1 MSKIK
6 ISRQLI
12 FSQSVGPQKKNNSIS
27 FEKNHLTIKLQ
38 TLEHS
43 NEKKYNKVFF
53 NQLLNNNKEK
63 FKVSK
68 LIKKNYNTKTDLI
81 RKTIINNRKF
91 RCSSMEYNN
100 NIPKYSINNSISKKE
115 INNNININLNNNLK
129 KKNEF
134 IKTKK
139 EELEI
144 TKTKNIKKITYT
156 LKSLLSSI
164 DFNNDENNLINLFK
178 SFSAYYSA
186 FDEYIKLISSND
198 EVNLLNTIKFG
209 FASIFNIFSKLNP
222 KKKIIF
228 EPKENQTF
236 IKDKKNEENS
246 FSFKSTNKETNS
258 MSYKNLNNKK
268 TFPININKK
277 PLDLKENNKK
287 SIEKI
292 NKTCLESNSMINNT
306 NNEINDDDNINLTD
320 LESVRFCDK
329 ISMRLIQP
337 YKAVPK
343 LDLSFFSCK
352 NNNYKSKNINQSV
365 NTNIPSKKKKKIRN
379 NSLPN
384 Y

>member
-27 FEKNHLTIKLQ
+27 FEKNNLNMKLN

-43 NEKKYNKVFF
+43 KDKKYNKVFF

-63 FKVSK
+63 LKVSK

-81 RKTIINNRKF
+81 RKTIINNRKL

-100 NIPKYSINNSISKKE
+100 NIPKYSVNNSISKKE
-115 INNNININLNNNLK
+115 INSSISINLK
-129 KKNEF
+129 KNFEKKNQFVKNKIE
-134 IKTKK
+134 

-144 TKTKNIKKITYT
+144 TKNKKIKKINYT
-156 LKSLLSSI
+156 LNSLLSSI
-164 DFNNDENNLINLFK
+164 DFNHDENNLLMLFQ

-198 EVNLLNTIKFG
+198 EINLLNTIKLG
-209 FASIFNIFSKLNP
+209 FANIFNRFSKLNQ
-222 KKKIIF
+222 KKIVFEHNEKKII
-228 EPKENQTF
+228 
-236 IKDKKNEENS
+236 KKNEDNS

-258 MSYKNLNNKK
+258 MSLKTLNNKK

-277 PLDLKENNKK
+277 TLNLKENKK
-287 SIEKI
+287 TIEKI
-292 NKTCLESNSMINNT
+292 NKTCLETKSKITNT

-337 YKAVPK
+337 YKAIPK
-343 LDLSFFSCK
+343 LDLSFFTIK
-352 NNNYKSKNINQSV
+352 NNKHKEKNINQGV
-365 NTNIPSKKKKKIRN
+365 NMNIPSKKKKKIRN

>member
-27 FEKNHLTIKLQ
+27 FEKNNLNMKLN

-43 NEKKYNKVFF
+43 KDKKYNKVFF

-63 FKVSK
+63 LKVSK

-81 RKTIINNRKF
+81 RKTIINSRKL

-100 NIPKYSINNSISKKE
+100 NIPKYSVNNSISKKE
-115 INNNININLNNNLK
+115 INSSISINLK
-129 KKNEF
+129 KNFEKKNQFVKNKIE
-134 IKTKK
+134 

-144 TKTKNIKKITYT
+144 TKNKKIKKINYT
-156 LKSLLSSI
+156 LNSLLSSI
-164 DFNNDENNLINLFK
+164 DFNHDENNLLMLFQ

-198 EVNLLNTIKFG
+198 EINLLNTIKLG
-209 FASIFNIFSKLNP
+209 FANIFNRFSKLNQ
-222 KKKIIF
+222 KKIVFEHNEKKII
-228 EPKENQTF
+228 
-236 IKDKKNEENS
+236 KKNEDNS

-258 MSYKNLNNKK
+258 MSLKTLNNKK

-277 PLDLKENNKK
+277 TLNLKENKK
-287 SIEKI
+287 TIEKI
-292 NKTCLESNSMINNT
+292 NKTCLETKSKITNT

-337 YKAVPK
+337 YKAIPK
-343 LDLSFFSCK
+343 LDLSFFTIK
-352 NNNYKSKNINQSV
+352 NNKHKEKNINQGV
-365 NTNIPSKKKKKIRN
+365 NMNIPSKKKKKIRN

>member
-27 FEKNHLTIKLQ
+27 FEKNNLNMKLN

-43 NEKKYNKVFF
+43 KDKKYNKVFF

-63 FKVSK
+63 LKVSK

-81 RKTIINNRKF
+81 RKTIINSRKL

-100 NIPKYSINNSISKKE
+100 NIPKYSVNNSISKKE
-115 INNNININLNNNLK
+115 INSSISINLK
-129 KKNEF
+129 KNFEKKNQFVKNKIE
-134 IKTKK
+134 

-144 TKTKNIKKITYT
+144 TKNKKIKKINYT
-156 LKSLLSSI
+156 LNSLLSSI
-164 DFNNDENNLINLFK
+164 DFNNDENNLLMLFQ

-198 EVNLLNTIKFG
+198 EINLLNTIKLG
-209 FASIFNIFSKLNP
+209 FANIFNRFSKLNQ
-222 KKKIIF
+222 KKIVFEHNEKKII
-228 EPKENQTF
+228 
-236 IKDKKNEENS
+236 KKNEDNS

-258 MSYKNLNNKK
+258 MSLKTLNNKK

-277 PLDLKENNKK
+277 TLNLKENKK
-287 SIEKI
+287 TIEKI
-292 NKTCLESNSMINNT
+292 NKTCLETKSKITNT

-337 YKAVPK
+337 YKAIPK
-343 LDLSFFSCK
+343 LDLSFFTIK
-352 NNNYKSKNINQSV
+352 NNKHKEKNINQGV
-365 NTNIPSKKKKKIRN
+365 NMNIPSKKKKKIRN

>member
-27 FEKNHLTIKLQ
+27 FEKNNLNMKLK

-43 NEKKYNKVFF
+43 NEKKFNKVFF
-53 NQLLNNNKEK
+53 NQLLNNNKER

-68 LIKKNYNTKTDLI
+68 LIKKSYNTKTDLI
-81 RKTIINNRKF
+81 RKTIINNRKL

-100 NIPKYSINNSISKKE
+100 NIPKYSVNNSLSKKE
-115 INNNININLNNNLK
+115 INSNISINLKKNFE

-134 IKTKK
+134 VKNKI
-139 EELEI
+139 EDLEI
-144 TKTKNIKKITYT
+144 IKNKNIKKINYT
-156 LKSLLSSI
+156 LNSLLSSI
-164 DFNNDENNLINLFK
+164 DFNNDEKNLLFLFQ

-186 FDEYIKLISSND
+186 LDEYIKLITSND
-198 EVNLLNTIKFG
+198 EITLLNTIKLG
-209 FASIFNIFSKLNP
+209 FANIFNIFSKLNQTKIVFAHNE
-222 KKKIIF
+222 KKTI
-228 EPKENQTF
+228 
-236 IKDKKNEENS
+236 IKDKNNEENS

-258 MSYKNLNNKK
+258 MSFKTLTNKK

-277 PLDLKENNKK
+277 SLNLKENKK
-287 SIEKI
+287 NIEKI
-292 NKTCLESNSMINNT
+292 NQTCLEPNNKITNT

-337 YKAVPK
+337 YKAIPK
-343 LDLSFFSCK
+343 LDLSFFHIK
-352 NNNYKSKNINQSV
+352 NNKYKAKNLNQGF
-365 NTNIPSKKKKKIRN
+365 NMNIPSKKKKKIRN

>member
-27 FEKNHLTIKLQ
+27 FEKNNLNMKLN

-43 NEKKYNKVFF
+43 KDKKYNKVFF

-63 FKVSK
+63 LKVSK

-81 RKTIINNRKF
+81 RKTIINSRKL

-100 NIPKYSINNSISKKE
+100 NIPKYSVNNSISKKE
-115 INNNININLNNNLK
+115 INSSISINLK
-129 KKNEF
+129 KNFEKKNQFVKNKIE
-134 IKTKK
+134 

-144 TKTKNIKKITYT
+144 TKNKKIKKINYT
-156 LKSLLSSI
+156 LNSLLSSI
-164 DFNNDENNLINLFK
+164 DFNNDENNLLMLFQ

-198 EVNLLNTIKFG
+198 EINLLNTIKLG
-209 FASIFNIFSKLNP
+209 FANIFNRFSKLNQ
-222 KKKIIF
+222 KKIVFEHNEKKII
-228 EPKENQTF
+228 
-236 IKDKKNEENS
+236 KKNEDNS

-258 MSYKNLNNKK
+258 MSLKTLNNK

-277 PLDLKENNKK
+277 TLNLKENKK
-287 SIEKI
+287 TIEKI
-292 NKTCLESNSMINNT
+292 NKTCLETKSKITNT

-337 YKAVPK
+337 YKAIPK
-343 LDLSFFSCK
+343 LDLSFFTIK
-352 NNNYKSKNINQSV
+352 NNKHKEKNINQGV
-365 NTNIPSKKKKKIRN
+365 NMNIPSKKKKKIRN

>member
-27 FEKNHLTIKLQ
+27 FEKNNLNMKLN

-43 NEKKYNKVFF
+43 KDKKYNKVFF

-63 FKVSK
+63 LKVSK

-81 RKTIINNRKF
+81 RKTIINSRKL

-100 NIPKYSINNSISKKE
+100 NIPKYSVNNSISKKE
-115 INNNININLNNNLK
+115 INSSISINLK
-129 KKNEF
+129 KNFEKKNQFVKNKIE
-134 IKTKK
+134 

-144 TKTKNIKKITYT
+144 TKNKKIKKINYT
-156 LKSLLSSI
+156 LNSLLSSI
-164 DFNNDENNLINLFK
+164 DFNHDEKNLLMLFQ

-198 EVNLLNTIKFG
+198 EINLLNTIKLG
-209 FASIFNIFSKLNP
+209 FANIFNRFSKLNQ
-222 KKKIIF
+222 KKIVFEHNEKKII
-228 EPKENQTF
+228 
-236 IKDKKNEENS
+236 KKNEDNS

-258 MSYKNLNNKK
+258 MSLKTLNNKK

-277 PLDLKENNKK
+277 T
-287 SIEKI
+287 IEKI
-292 NKTCLESNSMINNT
+292 NKTCLETKSKITNT

-337 YKAVPK
+337 YKAIPK
-343 LDLSFFSCK
+343 LDLSFFTIK
-352 NNNYKSKNINQSV
+352 NNKHKEKNINQGV
-365 NTNIPSKKKKKIRN
+365 NMNIPSKKKKKIRN